1 MPKPSLRDALV
12 DAAFNELHAKGYAAT
27 GVAAI
32 AAAANAPKGSFYN
45 HFASKEALAVEVL
58 GRYGQSRRLEM
69 LSDSAD
75 SPLQR
80 IHNHVDYL
88 RQDLAA
94 HDYRRGCMFGN
105 FAAEGPVDAA
115 TVTDAVAA
123 SLEQWRRTMADAI
136 GEARDAGE
144 IAHEVDPD
152 AAAQFIVDAWE
163 GAALR
168 AKTAGDST
176 PIDNA
181 VDMIFRQILTP
192 PQKGNLQS

>member
-1 MPKPSLRDALV
+1 MPKPSLREALV
-12 DAAFNELHAKGYAAT
+12 DAAFNELWTKGYAAT
-27 GVAAI
+27 GVASI
-32 AAAANAPKGSFYN
+32 ASAANAPKGSFYN

-80 IHNHVDYL
+80 IRNHVDYL

-94 HDYRRGCMFGN
+94 HRYRRGCMLGN
-105 FAAEGPVDAA
+105 FAAEGPVDAP

-123 SLEQWRRTMADAI
+123 SLGQWRRAMAGAI
-136 GEARDAGE
+136 RQAQDAGE
-144 IAHEVDPD
+144 IARQVNPD
-152 AAAQFIVDAWE
+152 AAAQFIVDGWE

-181 VDMIFRQILTP
+181 VEMIFSQILTP
-192 PQKGNLQS
+192 PTKGHSS